1 MQFLKPLFSTKI
13 MQTMI
18 VILASFF
25 FFSVSYSK
33 EISLVCDFIK
43 IEIIA
48 SPDKVPTIIERSKAA
63 DIYLKKETINFD
75 LNKKQVFNS
84 SLFIIYNSQTNVGYK
99 LGKIIETDSNTIG
112 FKGVD
117 KKRELIIS
125 LNRLTG
131 DLVKLEY
138 EIENDKFI
146 NKITTFYSCK
156 NKEKLF

>member
-1 MQFLKPLFSTKI
+1 MTRTLI
-13 MQTMI
+13 I
-18 VILASFF
+18 ILASFF
-25 FFSVSYSK
+25 IFSVSYSK

-48 SPDKVPTIIERSKAA
+48 SPDKGATIIDRSKAA

-146 NKITTFYSCK
+146 NKITTFYSCQ